1 MKLITISSAL
11 VLFAICFSCNR
22 SPSIHSPAKQPETP
36 KPLQDDSK
44 DVSILSK
51 RTPDDLLG
59 SIYSDLVEKNAD
71 LKALEDQR
79 KHFNEGREDSLQ
91 AFNNYDSKSNNYYRS
106 AFETLDRIKDTVIKQ
121 RLRVLLVNSQKK
133 YADKISKYT
142 SLINKM
148 HNEDTSTSNYYLTLQ
163 LAATLPVI
171 EDYQDKH
178 LADGKSVEA
187 IASESGNL
195 NTQTKKLAGK
205 YEAKATLKK

>member
-1 MKLITISSAL
+1 MRLITILLAF
-11 VLFAICFSCNR
+11 LFFVISLSCNR
-22 SPSIHSPAKQPETP
+22 PSSTHSLTKQPETP

-51 RTPDDLLG
+51 RTPDNLLET
-59 SIYSDLVEKNAD
+59 IYSDLVEKNAD
-71 LKALEDQR
+71 LKGLEDQR
-79 KHFNEGREDSLQ
+79 KHFNEGRQDSLQ

-106 AFETLDRIKDTVIKQ
+106 AFETLDRIKDSVIKQ
-121 RLRVLLVNSQKK
+121 RLRALLVISQKK

-148 HNEDTSTSNYYLTLQ
+148 HDEDTSTSNYYLTLQ

-178 LADGKSVEA
+178 LSDGKSVEA
-187 IASESGNL
+187 IVSESGNL

-205 YEAKATLKK
+205 YEARANVKK